1 MDRIYLAALQMTP
14 GIGNARLKKIIAFFG
29 NAEHVWLARRQ
40 DLLACKCLDETTC
53 NKLLL
58 LREKIDILN
67 LAGKWEKQGI
77 QLCRFTDPEYPV
89 LLQTIYNPPALLYFR
104 GQLPSSEKLIAI
116 VGARRSSAY
125 GNNAAQMLG
134 SDLALANVYV
144 VSGAARG
151 IDTAAHRGALKKGK
165 TIAVL
170 GCGVDISYP
179 PENSYLLDSIAQ
191 QGAVISEYPPGTTP
205 HAAYFPARNRLISGL
220 SKGVVVVEAAE
231 KSGALITT
239 EYALEE
245 GRDVFAVPGSIFSN
259 TSKGVNTLI
268 KQGAKLIDRA
278 ADILEEYNWSSC
290 EKNDRTASLNAN
302 EMAVINVLSYDNPLT
317 IEEIVIKTNF
327 SSSVVSYNLLQLELR
342 GLVAEHCAHCY
353 VRARGGI

>member
-14 GIGNARLKKIIAFFG
+14 GIGSVRLKKMIAFFG
-29 NAEHVWLARRQ
+29 NAENAWLARRQ
-40 DLLACKCLDETTC
+40 DLLVCKCLDETTC

-67 LAGKWEKQGI
+67 LADKWEKQGI
-77 QLCRFTDPEYPV
+77 RLCRFTDPEYPV
-89 LLQTIYNPPALLYFR
+89 LLQAIYNPPVLLYYR
-104 GQLPSSEKLIAI
+104 GQLPVSEKLIAI

-125 GNNAAQMLG
+125 GNNAAHMLG
-134 SDLALANVYV
+134 SDLALADVYV

-151 IDTAAHRGALKKGK
+151 IDTAAHKGALNKGR

-179 PENSYLLDSIAQ
+179 PENGGLLSCIAQ
-191 QGAVISEYPPGTTP
+191 QGAVISEYPPGTPP
-205 HAAYFPARNRLISGL
+205 HAAHFPARNRLINGL
-220 SKGVVVVEAAE
+220 SKGIVVVEAAE

-245 GRDVFAVPGSIFSN
+245 GRDVFAVPGSIFSQ

-268 KQGAKLIDRA
+268 KQGAKLIDSA
-278 ADILEEYNWSSC
+278 ADVLEEYNWSYC
-290 EKNDRTASLNAN
+290 EKNDHTASINAN
-302 EMAVINVLSYDNPLT
+302 EMVVMSVLSYDNPLT
-317 IEEIVIKTNF
+317 IEEIVLKTNLT
-327 SSSVVSYNLLQLELR
+327 SSVVSYNLLQLELR

-353 VRARGGI
+353 VRAKGGI

>member
-14 GIGNARLKKIIAFFG
+14 GIGNSRLKKMIVFFG
-29 NAEHVWLARRQ
+29 NAEHAWLARRQ
-40 DLLACKCLDETTC
+40 DLLACKCLDEITC

-67 LAGKWEKQGI
+67 LADKWEKQGI
-77 QLCRFTDPEYPV
+77 RLCRFTDPEYPV
-89 LLQTIYNPPALLYFR
+89 LLQAIYNPPALLYYR
-104 GQLPSSEKLIAI
+104 GQLPVSEKLIAI

-125 GNNAAQMLG
+125 GNNAAQMIG
-134 SDLALANVYV
+134 SDLALADVYV

-151 IDTAAHRGALKKGK
+151 IDTAAHKGALNKGR

-179 PENSYLLDSIAQ
+179 PENSCLLSSIAQ
-191 QGAVISEYPPGTTP
+191 QGAVISEYPPGTPP
-205 HAAYFPARNRLISGL
+205 HAAHFPVRNRIINGL
-220 SKGVVVVEAAE
+220 SKGVVVIEAAE

-245 GRDVFAVPGSIFSN
+245 GRDVFAVPGSIFSQ

-268 KQGAKLIDRA
+268 KQGAKLIDCA
-278 ADILEEYNWSSC
+278 ADVLEEYNWSSC
-290 EKNDRTASLNAN
+290 EKNDTTASINAN
-302 EMAVINVLSYDNPLT
+302 EMVVMSVLSYDNPLT
-317 IEEIVIKTNF
+317 IEEIVLKTNLT
-327 SSSVVSYNLLQLELR
+327 SSVVSYNLLQLELR

-353 VRARGGI
+353 VRAKGGI